1 DEVDGDGGED
11 VIWAGEGDDYTIDG
25 DGNDQTF
32 GGTGN
37 DTLGGESGDDLV
49 VGGTGADEL
58 WSDVERDA
66 PAERNTLYGGAGD
79 DTFYAD
85 GTGGYLDGGDGDDVL
100 YVGHMP
106 TYLSATDTWVPSAP
120 RRADHATVV
129 GGAGADTA
137 VLPQGRADYT
147 FTAGRHGALVIVETA
162 APAHRLTLREVELLW
177 FRAGDR
183 VAVPVAEVLA
193 ARPLAGVAS
202 ATARAAP
209 AKPGLGLL
217 AALA

>member
-1 DEVDGDGGED
+1 
-11 VIWAGEGDDYTIDG
+11 
-25 DGNDQTF
+25 
-32 GGTGN
+32 TGN
-37 DTLGGESGDDLV
+37 DTLHGAGGDDLV

-58 WSDVERDA
+58 WSEIDRDA

-79 DTFYAD
+79 DTFYAN

-100 YVGHMP
+100 YVGHP
-106 TYLSATDTWVPSAP
+106 LAYLSATDTWAPSAP

-129 GGAGADTA
+129 GGAGDDTA

-177 FRAGDR
+177 FQDGDR

-193 ARPLAGVAS
+193 ALPLSGAAA
-202 ATARAAP
+202 ATSRTAP